1 MKLILM
7 MILLKA
13 IFILILLALKVKAFT
28 VHLCLA
34 GKIYWRF
41 DRGVAKPNQVDTVY
55 TLHGGPISFVV
66 VR

>member
-1 MKLILM
+1 MRF
-7 MILLKA
+7 LLLNV
-13 IFILILLALKVKAFT
+13 IFILLLLCLRVKAFT

-41 DRGVAKPNQVDTVY
+41 EASRAKPNQNDTVY
-55 TLHGGPISFVV
+55 TLYGGPISFVV